1 MAAPPARREA
11 TYKEKLL
18 GDFLRAKGV
27 GRIDRDFMSIV
38 LNELMDPKTGA
49 PAFKYAQGVKRVATL
64 AGIPNDKGK

>member
-1 MAAPPARREA
+1 MAAPPARRP

-64 AGIPNDKGK
+64 VRLKDEGK